1 MNFEIYIPMK
11 MIKKTF
17 FSVAEASR
25 HFEIPKYTIH
35 YALKN
40 NKNLII
46 SKKDQNFLKFK
57 KI

>member
-1 MNFEIYIPMK
+1 MK